1 MHSEEDSTYS
11 LSIECKDIILREYL
25 LEDLDKIHELTW
37 RPGIYEFLPGR
48 NVEKEVR
55 LDWLKNYEIPEN
67 NQFLRRVEEGVRVED
82 LRLKLGIVLKETGK
96 FIKKFLANPTFG
108 VHEYKYIILTNSNLK
123 RGV

>member
-37 RPGIYEFLPGR
+37 RPEICEFSPGR

-96 FIKKFLANPTFG
+96 FIKKIFSRQPLWG
-108 VHEYKYIILTNSNLK
+108 S
-123 RGV
+123 